1 MSNFKVVP
9 APTYEKIFYGIGMQ
23 WQKTNNRGKDVLGGC
38 VRQEHED
45 VSEYQFM
52 PGLSQG
58 NSILFPQV
66 GAL

>member
-1 MSNFKVVP
+1 
-9 APTYEKIFYGIGMQ
+9 MQ

-45 VSEYQFM
+45 VSEYLFM